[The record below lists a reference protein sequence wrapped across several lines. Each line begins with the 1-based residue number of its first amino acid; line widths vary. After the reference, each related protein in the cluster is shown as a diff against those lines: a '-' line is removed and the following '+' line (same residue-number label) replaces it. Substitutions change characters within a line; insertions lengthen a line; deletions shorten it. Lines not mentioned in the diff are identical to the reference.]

1 MLFGKRFG
9 RVLERVFG
17 GFWASKVGFGGFD
30 KESNF
35 EAEVGSRQSGSR
47 AKRGESKDALIGPNN
62 DR

>member
-1 MLFGKRFG
+1 MLFGRRFG

-17 GFWASKVGFGGFD
+17 GFWASKVGFWGFQ

-35 EAEVGSRQSGSR
+35 EAEVGSRKSGS
-47 AKRGESKDALIGPNN
+47 KVKQGEVAGGSGGPNN

>member
-1 MLFGKRFG
+1 MLFGRRSW

-17 GFWASKVGFGGFD
+17 GFWPSTVGYWGFE

-35 EAEVGSRQSGSR
+35 EAEVGRRKSGFK
-47 AKRGESKDALIGPNN
+47 AKQGEVGQVSVGPNN